1 MLHPSPR
8 PSAEFNTPAPHPDL
22 VRYALSPQGVMQI
35 LRIDDPRW
43 TEFVGAC
50 PDATPFHNSAW
61 TTLLSECYRYP
72 TFALGVADAD
82 GRLAAGAPV
91 IAVERPLGGRRWVS
105 LPFTDHCPVL
115 SRPGRSDGVI
125 RLAMS
130 LREEREARVLSAI
143 DVHADLP
150 ALPGV
155 HRSLHGV
162 RHTLSL
168 SADPGEVFD
177 KFKSMHRRNVRRA
190 QRSNLEIDFGR
201 SAKDMHTFYRLH
213 LQTRRRLGVPI
224 QPRRFFSL
232 LTTRLLAGG
241 MGFVVS
247 ARLRQTPIAAAV
259 FLHWNGALIYKY
271 GASDPR
277 FWELRPNNQL
287 FWAAIQ
293 WGCEQGFR
301 TLDWGRSDTEDVGL
315 RAFKSGWGAT
325 EEPLTY
331 ASIGSPRSGAA
342 RGKLQSTLSSI
353 VRRSP
358 AWVCQVLGE
367 VLYRYVA

>member
-1 MLHPSPR
+1 M
-8 PSAEFNTPAPHPDL
+8 E
-22 VRYALSPQGVMQI
+22 I
-35 LRIDDPRW
+35 LRIKDPRW
-43 TEFVGAC
+43 TEFVDAC
-50 PDATPFHNSAW
+50 PDATPFHHAAW
-61 TTLLSECYRYP
+61 TSLLSECYRYP
-72 TFALGVADAD
+72 TFALGVSDGD
-82 GRLAAGAPV
+82 GRLTAGAPM
-91 IAVERPLGGRRWVS
+91 IAVQHPLGGRRWVS
-105 LPFTDHCPVL
+105 LPFTDYCPVL
-115 SRPGRSDGVI
+115 SRPGEADAVI
-125 RLAMS
+125 RLTAS
-130 LREEREARVLSAI
+130 LTGEREARALAAI
-143 DVHADLP
+143 DIHADVP
-150 ALPGV
+150 AVPGLD
-155 HRSLHGV
+155 RSLQGV

-168 SADPGEVFD
+168 SADPDEIFG
-177 KFKSMHRRNVRRA
+177 KLKSMHRRNVRRG
-190 QRSNLEIDFGR
+190 QRSGLEIGFGR
-201 SAKDMHTFYRLH
+201 SAKDMDTFYRLH

-232 LTTRLLAGG
+232 FTRRLLANG
-241 MGFVVS
+241 MGFVLS
-247 ARLRQTPIAAAV
+247 ARLRDTPIAAAV
-259 FLHWNGALIYKY
+259 FLHGNGALIYKY

>member
-1 MLHPSPR
+1 VLHPSLSSFER
-8 PSAEFNTPAPHPDL
+8 FNIHGAPPDL
-22 VRYALSPQGVMQI
+22 VGYALSPHEVMQI

-43 TEFVGAC
+43 TEFVAAC
-50 PDATPFHNSAW
+50 PDATPFHNPAW

-72 TFALGVADAD
+72 TFALGVAEAD

-105 LPFTDHCPVL
+105 LPFTDYCPVL
-115 SRPGRSDGVI
+115 SRPGEADAVI
-125 RLAMS
+125 GLTAS
-130 LREEREARVLSAI
+130 LTGEREARALSAI

-150 ALPGV
+150 TVPGL

-168 SADPGEVFD
+168 SADPGEVFG
-177 KFKSMHRRNVRRA
+177 KLKSMHRRNVKRA
-190 QRSNLEIDFGR
+190 QRSGLEIDFGR
-201 SAKDMHTFYRLH
+201 SVKDMDMFYRLH

-224 QPRRFFSL
+224 QPRRFFNL
-232 LTTRLLAGG
+232 LTSRLLTNG
-241 MGFVVS
+241 MGFVLS
-247 ARLRQTPIAAAV
+247 ARLRETPVAAAV

-277 FWELRPNNQL
+277 FWGLRPNNQL

-301 TLDWGRSDTEDVGL
+301 TFDWGRSDTEDLGL

-331 ASIGSPRSGAA
+331 ASIGTPRSGAA
-342 RGKLQSTLSSI
+342 RGKVQSRLSSI
-353 VRRSP
+353 VRHSP
-358 AWVCQVLGE
+358 PWVCQVLGE